1 MLVSLQFEKV
11 FKLIMITTHD
21 LKLEIYLKTL
31 KQL

>member
-21 LKLEIYLKTL
+21 FKLEIYLKTL